1 MSVARAADNLIAE
14 FQSRPTVRAGSLITT
29 VYGDAIAPRGGS
41 VWIGSLISVMAEF
54 GISERL
60 VRTSVFRLSADGW
73 LESQS
78 VGRRSFYGLTAEG
91 AERFDRATHRIYGEP
106 RQRWSGDW
114 CLVLLGGVSPVHR
127 DELRK
132 ELSWLGFGSISSSVM
147 AHPAPDE
154 QELQARLERQE
165 IDGDVVVMTGQSAGA
180 RQDQKLRS
188 LAQKSW
194 NLDDINQRYADFLEL
209 FRPVFAAVRRSKKP
223 DSRRAFQIR
232 TLLIQ
237 EYRKIMLRD
246 PLLPRDLLPNDW
258 SGLAAYQ
265 LCRNLYRSIHMAADD
280 YLGDTMETVDGPLPP
295 PAPEFYDRFG
305 GLSRE

>member
-1 MSVARAADNLIAE
+1 MSVARAADNLITE

-41 VWIGSLISVMAEF
+41 VWIGSLIAVMAEF

-73 LESQS
+73 LESRS
-78 VGRRSFYGLTAEG
+78 VGRRSYYGLTVEG

-132 ELSWLGFGSISSSVM
+132 ELSWLGFGSISSNVM

-194 NLDDINQRYADFLEL
+194 NLDDINQRYADFLQR
-209 FRPVFAAVRRSKKP
+209 FRPVFAAI
-223 DSRRAFQIR
+223 RRAKKTDPHQAFRIR

-265 LCRNLYRSIHMAADD
+265 LCRNLYRSIHTAADD